1 MELDCVTVGKGIW
14 REENRE
20 TGICS
25 KIWKQKTERRQEVVE
40 LSVGRVCRIKVVRT
54 KVRLDSVLSVGE
66 RRVREEN
73 RETEVCVVR
82 YENRRQK
89 EDKK

>member
-1 MELDCVTVGKGIW
+1 M
-14 REENRE
+14 
-20 TGICS
+20 
-25 KIWKQKTERRQEVVE
+25 VE